1 MLEKVSKSPCS
12 EDIAFAKTKEVAKR
26 NRYKDKFPCE
36 FYMSSLVLVVVVVY
50 GHNVVNKES
59 ARSHNFSLAC

>member
-1 MLEKVSKSPCS
+1 MKVVLIHTKMQQVLEKVSKSPCS

-36 FYMSSLVLVVVVVY
+36 FSMSTFVSL
-50 GHNVVNKES
+50 
-59 ARSHNFSLAC
+59 